1 MEPGSPGSECGRG
14 GNGGIIDDS
23 RPRSLGGEE
32 VLLTVKKGTR
42 ASWKGNKQGS
52 FLGWLF
58 DVWGETFKSQDLRE
72 DVSRKQRAKGMEAPR
87 GRIHLLHT
95 WRRNVRRAEFSRRWK
110 QRLWARLLGLY
121 EMVLTLLFSVHLH
134 LCIFPYF
141 CLIHEVCG
149 ICFFIDGKNELLV
162 IKVKRGFGRG
172 NGESSWIKP
181 TTEVRILMNH
191 SEWNFINNQKEGRIE
206 GR

>member
-1 MEPGSPGSECGRG
+1 MELGSPGSECGRG

-95 WRRNVRRAEFSRRWK
+95 WRRNVQRAEFSRRWK
-110 QRLWARLLGLY
+110 HRGCEHGCWGFMRWSWLY
-121 EMVLTLLFSVHLH
+121 CF
-134 LCIFPYF
+134 LCICTCVSFHTF
-141 CLIHEVCG
+141 VW
-149 ICFFIDGKNELLV
+149 FMKFV
-162 IKVKRGFGRG
+162 
-172 NGESSWIKP
+172 ESAF
-181 TTEVRILMNH
+181 L
-191 SEWNFINNQKEGRIE
+191 
-206 GR
+206 